1 VGLMPEFSGNSI
13 HFNPNSS
20 YRNMKFWSPDTLR
33 CNRCLAGGK
42 PINIQTSESSTA

>member
-20 YRNMKFWSPDTLR
+20 YRVRNAYVTW
-33 CNRCLAGGK
+33 
-42 PINIQTSESSTA
+42 